1 VDYRITRHSGF
12 GAPENA
18 LDLLLQQLG
27 ARQQEFS
34 FSQGRAEIRA
44 RWHVDLPV
52 SMERDEHERLGRT
65 TLLEIVLDAC
75 RRAPDLNTDWFAVSP
90 HR

>member
-1 VDYRITRHSGF
+1 MDYRITPHSGF

-18 LDLLLQQLG
+18 LDLLWQQLG

-44 RWHVDLPV
+44 RWRAEVPV

-65 TLLEIVLDAC
+65 TVLEIVRDAC
-75 RRAPDLNTDWFAVSP
+75 RRAPDLDADWFAVSP
-90 HR
+90 PR